1 VWLRRFIVTLLASA
15 LPALATAQGAPPA
28 TQDTAVASEDAAAPP
43 FELTVDV
50 TSRYVWR
57 GYDLSHGDPTLL
69 AYLNYYAESGFWANV
84 GIIAGLRNAAEL
96 GDEQSELDEVDA
108 TVGWEWGELAG
119 GSVTAG
125 VAVYAYK
132 YTSTW
137 TRDVAYE
144 DASDV
149 EANLYLTWDAAA
161 HLRPTLEYYYGLDD
175 NIQGYYLEAGLVL
188 PFAGESWSFEPKLT
202 AAWSSQYDVDDRM
215 TNATVTLPLSFSVG
229 PATITPSLQWVWVDD
244 PESFNPQDLVGEA
257 PEDTLFVGT
266 VRVAFTF

>member
-1 VWLRRFIVTLLASA
+1 MLVLLAAA
-15 LPALATAQGAPPA
+15 LPALAAAQDATPA
-28 TQDTAVASEDAAAPP
+28 TEDLAAPAEEAAEPP

-50 TSRYVWR
+50 TNRYVWR
-57 GYDLSHGDPTLL
+57 GYDLSHGDPALL

-84 GIIAGLRNAAEL
+84 GIITGLQTAAEL
-96 GDEQSELDEVDA
+96 GDDSSELDEVDA

-119 GSVTAG
+119 GSLTAG
-125 VAVYAYK
+125 AAVYAYS

-137 TRDVAYE
+137 TKEYAYE
-144 DASDV
+144 TDFEI
-149 EANLYLTWDAAA
+149 EANLYLSWDAAA
-161 HLRPTLEYYYGLDD
+161 HLRPTLEYYYGLNDS
-175 NIQGYYLEAGLVL
+175 IQGYYLEAGVVL

-202 AAWSSQYDVDDRM
+202 AAWSSQYEVDDRM
-215 TNATVTLPLSFSVG
+215 TNATVTLPLSFGVG

-244 PESFNPQDLVGEA
+244 PESFNPADLVGET